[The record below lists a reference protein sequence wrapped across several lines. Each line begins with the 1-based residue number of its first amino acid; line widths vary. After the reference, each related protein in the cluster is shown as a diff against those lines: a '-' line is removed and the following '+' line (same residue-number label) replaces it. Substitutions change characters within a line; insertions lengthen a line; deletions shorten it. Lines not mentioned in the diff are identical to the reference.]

1 MIKYRIKMIAAGI
14 VALFG
19 IDAFA
24 EPVGFESL
32 PIEMVHEVSKH
43 LPLADAKNRRL
54 VNHFVNG
61 GVELNKTGRIF
72 DRAEFLEKLEK
83 IERLL
88 ELEQY
93 IPLTESKSSYGKL
106 WNRLRN
112 KAQNLISHIGI
123 SQELWVEVMGNNP
136 SHFKEQRYCPAT
148 HRSIQ
153 VSKRNGEI
161 EKIELC
167 PELPVEM
174 VQARNDHERNS
185 DEEFIARLNLAFK
198 LAGRDIKFR
207 RATAKEYIWADSEGG
222 KNPKQ
227 ENDPDLWKYATWYS
241 ISNKDP
247 ARDPD
252 DNILLASG
260 EHQPHGVKAK
270 NKNGFGFYRSGVWE
284 WTDNMLG
291 LDLVGGSWS
300 SGPENAVSGIRGG
313 YWPSYYWY
321 LSIGPARLVRTQ

>member
-1 MIKYRIKMIAAGI
+1 
-14 VALFG
+14 
-19 IDAFA
+19 
-24 EPVGFESL
+24 
-32 PIEMVHEVSKH
+32 MVHEVSKH

-167 PELPVEM
+167 PELPVEW
-174 VQARNDHERNS
+174 VQARNDQKRNS

-198 LAGRDIKFR
+198 LAGKDMKFR
-207 RATAKEYIWADSEGG
+207 RATAKEYI
-222 KNPKQ
+222 
-227 ENDPDLWKYATWYS
+227 
-241 ISNKDP
+241 
-247 ARDPD
+247 
-252 DNILLASG
+252 
-260 EHQPHGVKAK
+260 
-270 NKNGFGFYRSGVWE
+270 
-284 WTDNMLG
+284 
-291 LDLVGGSWS
+291 
-300 SGPENAVSGIRGG
+300 
-313 YWPSYYWY
+313 
-321 LSIGPARLVRTQ
+321 

>member
-1 MIKYRIKMIAAGI
+1 MFKHRITMIGAGI
-14 VALFG
+14 VVLFG

-43 LPLADAKNRRL
+43 LPLADAKNLRL

-72 DRAEFLEKLEK
+72 DRAEFLEKFKK

-93 IPLTESKSSYGKL
+93 IPLTESK
-106 WNRLRN
+106 
-112 KAQNLISHIGI
+112 QLISHIGI

-136 SHFKEQRYCPAT
+136 SNFKEQKYCPAT

-167 PELPVEM
+167 PELPVEW
-174 VQARNDHERNS
+174 VQARNDQKRNS

-198 LAGRDIKFR
+198 LAGKDMKFR
-207 RATAKEYIWADSEGG
+207 RATAKEYI
-222 KNPKQ
+222 
-227 ENDPDLWKYATWYS
+227 
-241 ISNKDP
+241 
-247 ARDPD
+247 
-252 DNILLASG
+252 
-260 EHQPHGVKAK
+260 
-270 NKNGFGFYRSGVWE
+270 
-284 WTDNMLG
+284 
-291 LDLVGGSWS
+291 
-300 SGPENAVSGIRGG
+300 
-313 YWPSYYWY
+313 
-321 LSIGPARLVRTQ
+321 